1 MRSKD
6 NLEQFKANA
15 LKTARTAIRLKHSL
29 KADVEINDRLPGLEA
44 MIEQAFNNGE
54 AFELLA
60 GQEFLDE
67 A

>member
-29 KADVEINDRLPGLEA
+29 KADIEINDRLPTLEA
-44 MIEQAFNNGE
+44 QIERAFEQGQ